1 MNKEEMTVNEAAE
14 YLNMHYSEVIIL
26 VRNFA
31 IPSTRFGN
39 QYKIK
44 KTELDEWK
52 KNKETQMIAN

>member
-1 MNKEEMTVNEAAE
+1 MNKEEMTVNEAAK

-44 KTELDEWK
+44 QIDLDNWK
-52 KNKETQMIAN
+52 KNKEAQITAN